1 MGPKMAERLKLE
13 GEADMASLAALLDS
27 IESFGQ
33 CQAWPVDVISK
44 LRLVVE
50 EAVINVIA
58 YGSPGQAAPKL
69 EIGLEQEGSQL
80 KLTIADNGIAFD
92 PLRVT
97 PPNLDA
103 GLEEREVGGLGIY
116 LILQLMDSVSYQR
129 DGVWNRLLMSK
140 SLV

>member
-1 MGPKMAERLKLE
+1 MAERLKLE
-13 GEADMASLAALLDS
+13 GEADMTSLTALLDS

-33 CQAWPVDVISK
+33 SQAWSADVISQ

-50 EAVINVIA
+50 EAVINVMA
-58 YGSPGQAAPKL
+58 YGSIGQAAPKL
-69 EIGLEQEGSQL
+69 EIALEQEGSQVR
-80 KLTIADNGIAFD
+80 LTIADNGVAFD
-92 PLRVT
+92 PLQVA
-97 PPNLDA
+97 PPNLEA

-116 LILQLMDSVSYQR
+116 LISQLMDSVSYRR